1 MKKDLARH
9 KTPEESELELKQSDL
24 AGLEGV
30 LPTQELELVTLQ
42 AQLHSFQNLYFRI
55 VGIKYAELD
64 ELNAQIAE
72 RLAKLKPEDKKA
84 QKHAR
89 EARKQAEDSA
99 QTAEEIRKTKPV
111 KDFESSDR
119 IKRLYRRLALL
130 VHPDRTT
137 DPKEKERRHHI
148 MAEINRAYEEGDEER
163 LLKILEEWESS
174 PDSVKGEG
182 AGAELVRVIRK
193 IAQVKR
199 RLSEIEKEIGKL
211 KQTEL
216 YQLKIKVEEAKT
228 ARRDLLKEMAGQI
241 DNQVTEARHQLNR
254 IR

>member
-1 MKKDLARH
+1 MRKELTRH
-9 KTPEESELELKQSDL
+9 KTPEEQELELKQAEL
-24 AGLEGV
+24 TRLEEV
-30 LPTQELELVTLQ
+30 LSTQELELVTLQ
-42 AQLHSFQNLYFRI
+42 AQLHFFRNLYFRVI
-55 VGIKYAELD
+55 GIKYAELD

-72 RLAKLKPEDKKA
+72 RLAKLKPEDKMA
-84 QKHAR
+84 QKHAW

-99 QTAEEIRKTKPV
+99 QAAEEIRKTKPL
-111 KDFESSDR
+111 KDFEANER
-119 IKRLYRRLALL
+119 IKKLYRKLALL
-130 VHPDRTT
+130 VHPDMTT

-163 LLKILEEWESS
+163 LLEILEEWESS

-199 RLSEIEKEIGKL
+199 RLSEIEKEIAKL
-211 KQTEL
+211 KQAEL
-216 YQLKIKVEEAKT
+216 YQLKSKVEEEKT

-241 DNQVTEARHQLNR
+241 DSQITEARQRLNR